1 MDFDILYTKAGSII
15 GNKTPL
21 KADCGLICGKNCCKE
36 NKETGMLLFPNEK
49 TDFKIISG
57 NSGRIAVCD
66 GKCDRQSRPL
76 SCKIFPFF
84 PVINQNGKIEAVLDY
99 RGYSVCPMIKNENII
114 KFDRRFI
121 KAVEKVG
128 KLLYKNPE
136 CKDFIERISVSIR
149 EEKEIINKFTKEEDN
164 DNDTL

>member
-1 MDFDILYTKAGSII
+1 MDFDELYTKAGQII
-15 GNKTPL
+15 KDKTPL
-21 KADCGLICGKNCCKE
+21 KADCGLICGKNCCKGNE
-36 NKETGMLLFPNEK
+36 ETGMLLFPNEK
-49 TDFKIISG
+49 TDLKIISG
-57 NSGRIAVCD
+57 KNGNLAVCN
-66 GKCDRQSRPL
+66 GRCDRKNRPL

-121 KAVEKVG
+121 KAVKKVG

-136 CKDFIERISVSIR
+136 CKEFIDRVSKDIR
-149 EEKEIINKFTKEEDN
+149 EEKEILNKFIKEEDKE
-164 DNDTL
+164 NDTL